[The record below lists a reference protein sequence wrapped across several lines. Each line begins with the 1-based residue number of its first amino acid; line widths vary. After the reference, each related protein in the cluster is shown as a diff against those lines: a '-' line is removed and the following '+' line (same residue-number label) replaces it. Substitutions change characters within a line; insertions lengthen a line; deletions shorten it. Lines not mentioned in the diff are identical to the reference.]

1 MTQVTMCPETEQE
14 AQSVSHGAD
23 LIVRLR
29 RLLFSRL
36 LRLLRRILLP
46 VLVSCVPSS
55 QLMFCPQGITVLL
68 MLVVVLVAAAP
79 ELTARMRQANTA
91 DLSAMALPT
100 PQKKTPLSGLRKHF
114 PKQLWENIKMLENDT
129 NSKLKLKELIS
140 VAFKFRMSKTLKLK
154 QLPRSSEVPRK
165 CGKFTASKLRLA
177 YSQKLSV
184 RQQDEENIDDEAM
197 TGQKGKGTWSNPS
210 Q

>member
-46 VLVSCVPSS
+46 VLVSCVPLS

-100 PQKKTPLSGLRKHF
+100 PQKKNAPEWFEETL
-114 PKQLWENIKMLENDT
+114 PKTAMGEHKD
-129 NSKLKLKELIS
+129 
-140 VAFKFRMSKTLKLK
+140 A
-154 QLPRSSEVPRK
+154 
-165 CGKFTASKLRLA
+165 GK
-177 YSQKLSV
+177 
-184 RQQDEENIDDEAM
+184 
-197 TGQKGKGTWSNPS
+197 
-210 Q
+210 

>member
-36 LRLLRRILLP
+36 LRLLRRILF
-46 VLVSCVPSS
+46 VKGSCVPLS
-55 QLMFCPQGITVLL
+55 QLMFCPQGITMLL
-68 MLVVVLVAAAP
+68 MLVVVVVVLVAAAP

-100 PQKKTPLSGLRKHF
+100 PQKKRP
-114 PKQLWENIKMLENDT
+114 
-129 NSKLKLKELIS
+129 
-140 VAFKFRMSKTLKLK
+140 
-154 QLPRSSEVPRK
+154 
-165 CGKFTASKLRLA
+165 
-177 YSQKLSV
+177 
-184 RQQDEENIDDEAM
+184 
-197 TGQKGKGTWSNPS
+197 
-210 Q
+210 